1 MRSRLFFEFCLT
13 GCQVGST
20 VGFTV
25 RLENKRSSKTELLFC
40 TTGVMLRMIAG
51 DPLLRGITH
60 VVIDEVHE
68 RDRNSD
74 FLLIILRR
82 LLEVRKDLRLILMSA
97 TMQATLFQEY
107 FRETGVET
115 LGIAGRTFPVQQF
128 FLEDVL
134 ARTSFYGK
142 VAIPKDDQ
150 GRYQNLKK

>member
-1 MRSRLFFEFCLT
+1 
-13 GCQVGST
+13 
-20 VGFTV
+20 
-25 RLENKRSSKTELLFC
+25 
-40 TTGVMLRMIAG
+40 MLRMIAG

-134 ARTSFYGK
+134 ARTRFYGK